1 MSYNK
6 PNGWK
11 EVKLKEIVQFNPSEK
26 LKKKETAVKI
36 SMDKLDTFRKKINNS
51 EYSEYRGGV
60 KFRNGDTLMARIT
73 PSLENGKTSQVD
85 ILGKNE
91 IGFGS
96 TEFIVLRE
104 IKKKSLNDYIYY
116 LSISPKIRDTAIK
129 SMTGTSGRQRVQRE
143 VLENSDIILPP
154 IEEQKAIAD
163 TLSALDDKIE
173 LNNKINKNLEEQAQL
188 LFKHWFVDFEF
199 PNEEGLPYKSNGG
212 EMVESELGMIPKGW
226 EVVKVKKI
234 SKDVILGKTPKTS
247 IKENFGGDV
256 PFLTIPDM
264 HNKLYVDKTQR
275 TLSQVGVKSQSNKT
289 VPKNSICVSCIAT
302 PGLVSITKE
311 PTQTNQQINTIIPNI
326 EYTYVYSFMKSISNK
341 IISLGSGGTTTN
353 NLNKTQFSNI
363 NIILP
368 KEKNRKAYHNIT
380 SKSFEFI
387 KINQEENQKLS
398 EIRDTLLPKLMSGE
412 VRIPLD

>member
-51 EYSEYRGGV
+51 EYSEYRGGE

-173 LNNKINKNLEEQAQL
+173 LNNKINKNLKEQVQL
-188 LFKHWFVDFEF
+188 LFKHWFADFEF
-199 PNEEGLPYKSNGG
+199 PNEEG
-212 EMVESELGMIPKGW
+212 
-226 EVVKVKKI
+226 
-234 SKDVILGKTPKTS
+234 
-247 IKENFGGDV
+247 
-256 PFLTIPDM
+256 
-264 HNKLYVDKTQR
+264 
-275 TLSQVGVKSQSNKT
+275 
-289 VPKNSICVSCIAT
+289 
-302 PGLVSITKE
+302 
-311 PTQTNQQINTIIPNI
+311 
-326 EYTYVYSFMKSISNK
+326 
-341 IISLGSGGTTTN
+341 
-353 NLNKTQFSNI
+353 
-363 NIILP
+363 
-368 KEKNRKAYHNIT
+368 
-380 SKSFEFI
+380 
-387 KINQEENQKLS
+387 
-398 EIRDTLLPKLMSGE
+398 
-412 VRIPLD
+412 